1 MPTPYRLIDG
11 LWNFGDSKMVNSKS
25 KRAQIARIGGY
36 ALRAR
41 RDPMEYTAK
50 ARAAFLAGFEHK
62 VDPDGLLSIEERQ
75 QRAVALRK
83 AHMHGLALRRG
94 GAR

>member
-1 MPTPYRLIDG
+1 MKNP
-11 LWNFGDSKMVNSKS
+11 KC
-25 KRAQIARIGGY
+25 KREQIARIGGY

-50 ARAAFLAGFEHK
+50 ARAAFLAGFEQK

-75 QRAVALRK
+75 QRAGALRK
-83 AHMHGLALRRG
+83 AHMLGLALRRG

>member
-1 MPTPYRLIDG
+1 MKNTK
-11 LWNFGDSKMVNSKS
+11 NT
-25 KRAQIARIGGY
+25 RALIARIGGY

-50 ARAAFLAGFEHK
+50 ARAAFLAGFERK
-62 VDPDGLLSIEERQ
+62 VDPDGLLSPEERQ
-75 QRAVALRK
+75 RRAVALRK

-94 GAR
+94 GAQ

>member
-1 MPTPYRLIDG
+1 M
-11 LWNFGDSKMVNSKS
+11 KNSKC
-25 KRAQIARIGGY
+25 KHAQIARIGGY

-41 RDPMEYTAK
+41 RDPREYTAK

-62 VDPDGLLSIEERQ
+62 VDPDGLLSPEERQ
-75 QRAVALRK
+75 QRAGALRK

>member
-1 MPTPYRLIDG
+1 
-11 LWNFGDSKMVNSKS
+11 MVNSIS

-41 RDPMEYTAK
+41 RDPLEYTAK
-50 ARAAFLAGFEHK
+50 AREAFLAGFERK
-62 VDPDGLLSIEERQ
+62 VDPDGRLSPEERQ
-75 QRAVALRK
+75 QRAGALRK
-83 AHMHGLALRRG
+83 AYMLGLALRRG

>member
-1 MPTPYRLIDG
+1 MKKST
-11 LWNFGDSKMVNSKS
+11 S

-36 ALRAR
+36 ALRAS

-50 ARAAFLAGFEHK
+50 ARTAFLAGFERK
-62 VDPDGLLSIEERQ
+62 VDPDGLLSPEERQ

-83 AHMHGLALRRG
+83 AHMLGLALRRG
-94 GAR
+94 GVR

>member
-1 MPTPYRLIDG
+1 MQDA
-11 LWNFGDSKMVNSKS
+11 KS

-41 RDPMEYTAK
+41 RDPMVYTAK

-62 VDPDGLLSIEERQ
+62 VDPDGLLSPEERQ
-75 QRAVALRK
+75 RRAVALRK
-83 AHMHGLALRRG
+83 SHMHGLALRRG

>member
-1 MPTPYRLIDG
+1 MTD
-11 LWNFGDSKMVNSKS
+11 SKS
-25 KRAQIARIGGY
+25 KREQIARIGGY

-50 ARAAFLAGFEHK
+50 ARAAFLAGFERR
-62 VDPDGLLSIEERQ
+62 VDPDGLLSPEERQ
-75 QRAVALRK
+75 QRAGALHK
-83 AHMHGLALRRG
+83 AHMLRLALRRG

>member
-1 MPTPYRLIDG
+1 MA
-11 LWNFGDSKMVNSKS
+11 NSKS

-41 RDPMEYTAK
+41 RDPLEYTAK
-50 ARAAFLAGFEHK
+50 ARAAFLAGFERK
-62 VDPDGLLSIEERQ
+62 VDPDGLLTIEERQ
-75 QRAVALRK
+75 RRAGALRK
-83 AHMHGLALRRG
+83 AYMLGLALRRG

>member
-1 MPTPYRLIDG
+1 ME
-11 LWNFGDSKMVNSKS
+11 KSKS
-25 KRAQIARIGGY
+25 KREQIARIGGY

-50 ARAAFLAGFEHK
+50 ARETFLKRFEWQ
-62 VDPDGLLSIEERQ
+62 VDPKGLLNPEERQ
-75 QRAVALRK
+75 RRAVALRK
-83 AHMHGLALRRG
+83 AHMLGLALRRG